1 MIILRI
7 AGSTSIVSDTFNA
20 LLGNYLDVDISDL
33 TYYLGDYL
41 DGFDTVLSLLDSS
54 VRAIVFCQMLPNIV
68 IAVGLWVTIWSAF
81 DKRQSRISLGGITA
95 IKIITVIDLVF
106 AIISVVFDI
115 ILSIITIQKVFFEP
129 YKRAVEYFGG
139 SAMDYWR
146 DEVGELFVFYLFLCG
161 IIILYALFN
170 VFYRFK
176 VFRTVQSFEGTVN
189 NNDAWWPS
197 SLVGVMSFVTAIGQ
211 VFMLIL
217 AGDFAYFCGA
227 AAYTCFGMLVFKFS
241 NVLKWR

>member
-1 MIILRI
+1 
-7 AGSTSIVSDTFNA
+7 
-20 LLGNYLDVDISDL
+20 
-33 TYYLGDYL
+33 
-41 DGFDTVLSLLDSS
+41 
-54 VRAIVFCQMLPNIV
+54 MLPNIV

-106 AIISVVFDI
+106 AIISVVLDVIMAFI
-115 ILSIITIQKVFFEP
+115 MTRLLCFKP
-129 YKRAVEYFGG
+129 YEYRVKWYGG
-139 SAMDYWR
+139 TAMDYWT
-146 DEVGELFVFYLFLCG
+146 DEVGELFVFLLFLYG